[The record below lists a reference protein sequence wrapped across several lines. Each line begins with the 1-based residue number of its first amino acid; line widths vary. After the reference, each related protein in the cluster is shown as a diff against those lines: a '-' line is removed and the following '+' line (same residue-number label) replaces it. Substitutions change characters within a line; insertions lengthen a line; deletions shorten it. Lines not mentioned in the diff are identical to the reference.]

1 MARKRITA
9 RQRSARR
16 KNIAIARQHKKKRVI
31 RKIDKAVKKYVDYFD
46 EKRPKKPPVKK
57 VVFRST
63 NSKELKSIKGG
74 KRSGRFWSSDPS
86 EYGRHSMGKIGQRS
100 TDKVFIA
107 AKSSGR
113 NKSYRGLYGGRSR
126 HFQEINSKSKRNII
140 SVYRW
145 NGSKLKRTRS

>member
-1 MARKRITA
+1 MARRRITS

-16 KNIAIARQHKKKRVI
+16 KNIAIARQHKKKRMLK
-31 RKIDKAVKKYVDYFD
+31 KIDKAVNKYVDYFS
-46 EKRPKKPPVKK
+46 ERRPKKPPVKK

-63 NSKELKSIKGG
+63 NASELKSIKSG

-100 TDKVFIA
+100 TDKVFIVG
-107 AKSSGR
+107 KSSGR
-113 NKSYRGLYGGRSR
+113 NKSYRGLHGGKNR

-140 SVYRW
+140 SVYKW
-145 NGSKLKRTRS
+145 NGRKLKRVKR